1 LSTSRSHR
9 LGAGGLIDRNR
20 PLSFKFDGRSYTGFA
35 GDTLAS
41 ALLACDVR
49 LIGRS
54 FKYHRPR
61 GILTA
66 GSEEP
71 NALLELR
78 LGARREP
85 NTRATVAELF
95 DGCEAYSQNRW
106 PSLSFDIGAISS
118 LLSPLFVA
126 GFYYKT
132 FMWPRAWWE
141 KLYEPAIRRAAGL
154 GRASNDADPDRYEK
168 AHLFCDV
175 LVIGAGPAG
184 LAAAVTAARSGARVV
199 ICDED
204 FLVGGRLNSERH
216 EIDGGSGT
224 AWARQVEA
232 ELASMA
238 DVRILRRTTVFGAY
252 DGGATSDRTQ
262 PARTFGALERVSDH
276 LPVPPAHQPRQ
287 RLWRIVAKRSVLAAG
302 AMERPI
308 VFGSNDAP
316 GVMMASSVRTYVN
329 RFGVSPGRRIAI
341 FTTTDDGWN
350 TAFDLAKAGVS
361 IEAVIDARKDVGPAL
376 VTRSKSVNA
385 RTWFG
390 AQVVKARGSRGLNRV
405 TVRDVD
411 GRLTDVPA
419 DTLAV
424 SGGWNPTISLSTH
437 LGDRPKWSDAIAA
450 FVPGDLP
457 RGMTAAGAATGA
469 FSLSDALRTG
479 SAAGADAAKALGLQP
494 AAAVSWR
501 SDDEGTDIR
510 PLWFVDP
517 HRPGG
522 HTKAFIDF
530 QNDVTAADVALATRE
545 GFRSVELLKRY
556 TTLGMATDQG
566 KTSSLNG
573 HAIMAALTERAIP
586 ELGTTTFRPPYT
598 PVAIAAFA
606 GTHRGKHYSPTRLTA
621 GHGWA
626 VERGAA
632 FVEAGDWL
640 RAQWFAAPGE
650 DNWLQTVAREVKAVR
665 SRAGVCDVSTLGK
678 IDIQGSDAAKFLDR
692 VYINTFST
700 LPVGKVRYG
709 LMLREDGFVM
719 DDGTTARLAQ
729 DRYVMSTT
737 TANAARVMQHLEHA
751 RQVLWPDLDVQLA
764 SVTEQWSQYSIAGP
778 ESRRVLEHL
787 LKDAVAVSNAAFPY
801 LACAEFEWGGTRAR
815 LFRISFSGELAYE
828 LAVPARYGDAAI
840 RAIMAA
846 GESFGIVPYGLEALG
861 TLRIEKG
868 HVAGSEL
875 NGTTTAADL
884 GFGRM
889 MSGQKDFIGR
899 VLSQRPALTD
909 EGRAVLVGV
918 KPIDPWARLN
928 AGAHLLELRAQP
940 TLENDQGY
948 VTSAAFSPTL
958 GHWIGLALLA
968 RGRAR
973 IGERVRLYDPIR
985 NGDLQADIVHP
996 VFFDPEGT
1004 RLKA

>member
-9 LGAGGLIDRNR
+9 LDTGGLIDRTR
-20 PLSFKFDGRSYTGFA
+20 PLSFTFDGRSYTGFA

-41 ALLACDVR
+41 ALLASNVR

-95 DGCEAYSQNRW
+95 DSCEAYSQNRW
-106 PSLSFDIGAISS
+106 PSLSFDIGALSS

-132 FMWPRAWWE
+132 FMWPPAWWE
-141 KLYEPAIRRAAGL
+141 KVYEPAIRRAAGL
-154 GRASNDADPDRYEK
+154 GRASKDADPDRYEK

-175 LVIGAGPAG
+175 LIIGAGPAG
-184 LAAAVTAARSGARVV
+184 LAAGLTAARSGARVV

-204 FLVGGRLNSERH
+204 FLLGGRLNGEQH
-216 EIDGGSGT
+216 EIDGLSGS

-232 ELASMA
+232 ELTSMA

-252 DGGATSDRTQ
+252 DGGGASDRTSA
-262 PARTFGALERVSDH
+262 ARTFGALERVSDH
-276 LPVPPAHQPRQ
+276 LAVPPAHQPRQ
-287 RLWRIVAKRSVLAAG
+287 RLWRIIAKRSVLAAG
-302 AMERPI
+302 AVERPI
-308 VFGSNDAP
+308 VFGSNDTP
-316 GVMMASSVRTYVN
+316 GVMMASAVRTYVN
-329 RFGVSPGRRIAI
+329 RFGVSPGRRIAL
-341 FTTTDDGWN
+341 FTTTDDGWK
-350 TAFDLAKAGVS
+350 TAFDLARAGIPV
-361 IEAVIDARKDVGPAL
+361 EAVIDARKDVAPIL
-376 VTRSKSVNA
+376 VDQSKSVSA
-385 RTWFG
+385 RTWIG
-390 AQVVKARGSRGLNRV
+390 AQVVNARGSRGLNRI
-405 TVRDVD
+405 TVRDVN
-411 GRLTDVPA
+411 GRLTDLQA

-424 SGGWNPTISLSTH
+424 SGGWNPAISLATH

-457 RGMTAAGAATGA
+457 RGMTAAGAVTGA

-479 SAAGADAAKALGLQP
+479 STAGAHAAGAVGLQP
-494 AAAVSWR
+494 AAASWR
-501 SDDEGTDIR
+501 SDDEPTGSM

-517 HRPGG
+517 PRPGG
-522 HTKAFIDF
+522 RTKAFIDF
-530 QNDVTAADVALATRE
+530 QNDVTAEDVALAERE

-566 KTSSLNG
+566 KTSGLNG
-573 HAIMAALTERAIP
+573 HAIMAALTGRAIP

-606 GTHRGKHYSPTRLTA
+606 GPHRGKQYRPTRLTA
-621 GHGWA
+621 GHAWA

-632 FVEAGDWL
+632 FVETGDWL
-640 RAQWFAAPGE
+640 RAQWFAAAGE
-650 DNWLQTVAREVKAVR
+650 DNWRDTVAREVKAVR
-665 SRAGVCDVSTLGK
+665 SRVGVCDVSTLGK
-678 IDIQGSDAAKFLDR
+678 IDIQGPDAATFLDR

-700 LPVGKVRYG
+700 LPVGKARYG

-719 DDGTTARLAQ
+719 DDGTTARLAR

-764 SVTEQWSQYSIAGP
+764 SVSEQWSQYSIAGP
-778 ESRRVLEHL
+778 QSRRVLEHL
-787 LKDAVAVSNAAFPY
+787 LEDAVEVSNAAFPY
-801 LACAEFEWGGTRAR
+801 LACAEFEWGGTVAR

-828 LAVPARYGDAAI
+828 LAVCARYGDAAI

-846 GESFGIVPYGLEALG
+846 GEPFGIVPYGLESLG
-861 TLRIEKG
+861 VMRIEKG

-899 VLSQRPALTD
+899 VLSQRPALID
-909 EGRAVLVGV
+909 PGRAVLVGV
-918 KPIDPWARLN
+918 KPIDPWGHLN
-928 AGAHLLELRAQP
+928 AGAHLLRPRAEP
-940 TLENDQGY
+940 TLENDEGY

-958 GHWIGLALLA
+958 GQWIGLALLA
-968 RGRAR
+968 RGRSR
-973 IGERVRLYDPIR
+973 MGERVRVYDPVR
-985 NGDLQADIVHP
+985 NSDLQADIVHP